1 MGGPDL
7 ESKYFVLQMHYD
19 NPGERTNV
27 TDNSGFKLYVTQ
39 NYRPTEFGI
48 LTVGATA
55 AVS

>member
-19 NPGERTNV
+19 NPGGRTNV

-48 LTVGATA
+48 LIVGATA
-55 AVS
+55 VVS